1 MPKEIETTS
10 YKHKIVEKVKFH
22 EVDMMNVVNNA
33 VYFNYFE
40 DARVRYL
47 QDLKEQY
54 QLREIMEG
62 DSFFI
67 MARNEIDYHSPA
79 SFDDELSVHSKIEW
93 IKNTSFGFK
102 HVIINNQTDQII
114 AIGSGVMVHIK
125 LSTKEKQQL
134 PESFIKAIQDYEEGI
149 LKMRE

>member
-1 MPKEIETTS
+1 
-10 YKHKIVEKVKFH
+10 
-22 EVDMMNVVNNA
+22 MMNVVNNA

-40 DARVRYL
+40 DARVKYL
-47 QDLKEQY
+47 QNLKTQY
-54 QLREIMEG
+54 QLEGIMEN

-79 SFDDELSVHSKIEW
+79 TFDDELSIYTKIEW

-102 HVIINNQTDQII
+102 HMIINGKTDQII
-114 AIGSGVMVHIK
+114 ASGSGVMVHIR

-134 PESFIKAIQDYEEGI
+134 PASFIKAIQEYEEGI